1 MAHPQCCKHPETCTL
16 SYREHL
22 LGVVLGASAIP
33 SRAIHR
39 TPGQVDE
46 PAWRTEARERR
57 WARDMPAFKSLVDQ
71 GYDPPHIDGSAD
83 LANRATSVEQ
93 INAGR
98 L

>member
-1 MAHPQCCKHPETCTL
+1 MSHPESCKNPDTCTL

-22 LGVVLGASAIP
+22 VGFVLGASAIP

-57 WARDMPAFKSLVDQ
+57 WEADMPAFKRMHDA
-71 GYDPPHIDGSAD
+71 GRTPEHIDGSAE
-83 LANRATSVEQ
+83 LERSL
-93 INAGR
+93 GG
-98 L
+98 